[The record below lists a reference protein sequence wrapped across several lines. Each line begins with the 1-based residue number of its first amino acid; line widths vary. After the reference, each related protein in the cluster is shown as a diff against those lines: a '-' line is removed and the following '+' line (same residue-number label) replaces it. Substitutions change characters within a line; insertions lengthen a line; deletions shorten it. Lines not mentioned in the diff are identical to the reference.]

1 MNFKKMVTSH
11 FQNIG
16 TIKKEKY
23 SEKKKKKIKKILGI
37 TFSSPL
43 NEITKKHFALFVSEV
58 QSLL

>member
-23 SEKKKKKIKKILGI
+23 SEKKKKD
-37 TFSSPL
+37 
-43 NEITKKHFALFVSEV
+43 
-58 QSLL
+58 